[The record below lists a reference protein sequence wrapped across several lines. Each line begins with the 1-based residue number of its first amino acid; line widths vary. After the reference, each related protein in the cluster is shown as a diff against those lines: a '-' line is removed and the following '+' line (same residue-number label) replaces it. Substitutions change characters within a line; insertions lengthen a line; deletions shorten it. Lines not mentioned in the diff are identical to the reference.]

1 MDKNKEM
8 ICDDC
13 GQTFNSSVEAQSPIK
28 HCPDCVKKSQDRM
41 LRAIFGDP
49 DTKSEVTHFSPDNPE
64 NIEDLYALIDTE
76 LNKVVVVIYESDKGT
91 FYQHKGQWLEL
102 SDEDDHFD
110 FDGLM
115 VIYVDPSFISVYSEA
130 EGSSKAIGMDE
141 LKKYIA
147 KK

>member
-76 LNKVVVVIYESDKGT
+76 FDEVAVVIYESDEGT
-91 FYQHKGQWLEL
+91 FYRQNGDWMEL

-115 VIYVDPSFISVYSEA
+115 VIYVDPAFIAVYDEA
-130 EGSSKAIGMDE
+130 EGSNEAIGMNE
-141 LKKYIA
+141 LKEYES

>member
-1 MDKNKEM
+1 M
-8 ICDDC
+8 
-13 GQTFNSSVEAQSPIK
+13 
-28 HCPDCVKKSQDRM
+28 
-41 LRAIFGDP
+41 FGDP
-49 DTKSEVTHFSPDNPE
+49 NTKSEVALFSPDNPE
-64 NIEDLYALIDTE
+64 NISDLYALIDTE
-76 LNKVVVVIYESDKGT
+76 LDEVAVIIYESDKGT
-91 FYQHKGQWLEL
+91 LYRHKGQWMEL

-130 EGSSKAIGMDE
+130 EGSSKAIGMAE